1 MLPRVRRRP
10 RSAALRRDSSPRSAG
25 ALLPSPPLFW
35 SPSPKPRRRRA
46 GRRPRAASARSR
58 SALRV
63 WLHPRGG
70 AGLSLGGRLC
80 ARGSGQGNGLH
91 SLRCSQPSARR
102 ANEPSRLAPR
112 THSALGPRRMSRQD
126 PSVTAKLINGG
137 VAGLVGV
144 TCVFPIDLAKTRLQ
158 NQHGKDIY
166 KGMIDCLTKTARV
179 EGFLG
184 MYQGAAVNLTLVTPE
199 KAIKLA
205 ANDFF
210 RQLLMEDG
218 TQQNLKMEMLAGC
231 GAGMCQVV
239 VTCPMEML
247 KIQLQDAGR
256 LVRQGSA
263 PAPSSSRPCTIGS
276 APTHKRPSA
285 TLIAWELLHTQG
297 LAGLYRG
304 LGATLLRD
312 IPFSVIY
319 FPLFANLNHLGLN
332 ELTGKASFAHS
343 FVSGCAAGSVAA
355 VAVTP
360 LDVLKTRIQTLKKGL
375 GEDSYS
381 GITDCARKLWIQ
393 EGPSAF
399 VKGAGCRAL
408 VIAPLFGI
416 AQGVYF
422 IGIGERILKCF
433 E

>member
-1 MLPRVRRRP
+1 MVNQPFLQFLQFSSDLAYILASRKDRTFLTKSRSRTQAPHLPRP
-10 RSAALRRDSSPRSAG
+10 AI
-25 ALLPSPPLFW
+25 
-35 SPSPKPRRRRA
+35 
-46 GRRPRAASARSR
+46 
-58 SALRV
+58 
-63 WLHPRGG
+63 
-70 AGLSLGGRLC
+70 
-80 ARGSGQGNGLH
+80 
-91 SLRCSQPSARR
+91 SLRSQQPVSQ
-102 ANEPSRLAPR
+102 
-112 THSALGPRRMSRQD
+112 GPTSRMSSQD
-126 PSVTAKLINGG
+126 LSITAKLINGG

-166 KGMIDCLTKTARV
+166 KGMIDCLVKTARA

-184 MYQGAAVNLTLVTPE
+184 MYRGAAVNLTLVTPE

-218 TQQNLKMEMLAGC
+218 MQRNLKMEMLAGC

-256 LVRQGSA
+256 LGQFIVRARPQRLPPPGPTLPARLPPTSA
-263 PAPSSSRPCTIGS
+263 RLPPLLPGNYFTPGACLVSIRVWAPLSSG
-276 APTHKRPSA
+276 
-285 TLIAWELLHTQG
+285 
-297 LAGLYRG
+297 
-304 LGATLLRD
+304 D
-312 IPFSVIY
+312 IPFSIIY
-319 FPLFANLNHLGLN
+319 FPLFANLNNLGFN
-332 ELTGKASFAHS
+332 ERTGKASFAHS
-343 FVSGCAAGSVAA
+343 FMSGCVAGSIAA
-355 VAVTP
+355 VTVTP

-381 GITDCARKLWIQ
+381 GITDCARKIWIQ
-393 EGPSAF
+393 EGPSALM
-399 VKGAGCRAL
+399 KGAGCRAL

>member
-1 MLPRVRRRP
+1 M
-10 RSAALRRDSSPRSAG
+10 SSQD
-25 ALLPSPPLFW
+25 
-35 SPSPKPRRRRA
+35 
-46 GRRPRAASARSR
+46 
-58 SALRV
+58 
-63 WLHPRGG
+63 
-70 AGLSLGGRLC
+70 LSV
-80 ARGSGQGNGLH
+80 A
-91 SLRCSQPSARR
+91 
-102 ANEPSRLAPR
+102 
-112 THSALGPRRMSRQD
+112 
-126 PSVTAKLINGG
+126 AKLINGG

-158 NQHGKDIY
+158 NQQGKDVY
-166 KGMIDCLTKTARV
+166 KGMTDCLMKTARA

-184 MYQGAAVNLTLVTPE
+184 MYRGAAVNLTLVTPE

-205 ANDFF
+205 ANDFL
-210 RQLLMEDG
+210 RQLLIQDG

-231 GAGMCQVV
+231 GAGICQVV

-256 LVRQGSA
+256 LAVSHQGSA
-263 PAPSSSRPCTIGS
+263 SAAPTSRPYSTGS
-276 APTHKRPSA
+276 ASTRPSA
-285 TLIAWELLHTQG
+285 TVIAQELLRTRG

-312 IPFSVIY
+312 IPFSIIY
-319 FPLFANLNHLGLN
+319 FPLFANLNQRGVS
-332 ELTGKASFAHS
+332 ELTGKAPFAHS
-343 FVSGCAAGSVAA
+343 FVAGCAAGSVAA

-360 LDVLKTRIQTLKKGL
+360 LDVLKTRIQTLRKGL
-375 GEDSYS
+375 GEDIYS
-381 GITDCARKLWIQ
+381 GVADCARKIWKQ
-393 EGPSAF
+393 EGATAF
-399 VKGAGCRAL
+399 MKGAGCRAL

>member
-1 MLPRVRRRP
+1 HSVP
-10 RSAALRRDSSPRSAG
+10 
-25 ALLPSPPLFW
+25 PS
-35 SPSPKPRRRRA
+35 
-46 GRRPRAASARSR
+46 SR
-58 SALRV
+58 S
-63 WLHPRGG
+63 
-70 AGLSLGGRLC
+70 
-80 ARGSGQGNGLH
+80 
-91 SLRCSQPSARR
+91 
-102 ANEPSRLAPR
+102 
-112 THSALGPRRMSRQD
+112 
-126 PSVTAKLINGG
+126 SVTAKLINGG

-166 KGMIDCLTKTARV
+166 KGMIDCLMKTARA

-184 MYQGAAVNLTLVTPE
+184 MYRE

-218 TQQNLKMEMLAGC
+218 YGQQGGCGVEIHHCMMQRNLKMEMLAGC
-231 GAGMCQVV
+231 GAGICQVV

-256 LVRQGSA
+256 LAVHQGSA
-263 PAPSSSRPCTIGS
+263 SAHSSSRSYTTGS
-276 APTHKRPSA
+276 ASAHKRPSA
-285 TLIAWELLHTQG
+285 SLIAWELLRTQG
-297 LAGLYRG
+297 LAGLYKG

-312 IPFSVIY
+312 IPFSIIY
-319 FPLFANLNHLGLN
+319 FPLFANLNNLGVT
-332 ELTGKASFAHS
+332 ESMGKASFAHS
-343 FVSGCAAGSVAA
+343 FTSGCAAGSVAA

-393 EGPSAF
+393 EGPSALM
-399 VKGAGCRAL
+399 KGAGCRAL

-422 IGIGERILKCF
+422 VGIGEWILKCC
-433 E
+433 

>member
-1 MLPRVRRRP
+1 MKIDSHSSSH
-10 RSAALRRDSSPRSAG
+10 SAVIWPVSWHPEKAEGSLLKAESRKQTSHLLQPAISREEPTACAG
-25 ALLPSPPLFW
+25 THQQS
-35 SPSPKPRRRRA
+35 
-46 GRRPRAASARSR
+46 
-58 SALRV
+58 
-63 WLHPRGG
+63 
-70 AGLSLGGRLC
+70 
-80 ARGSGQGNGLH
+80 
-91 SLRCSQPSARR
+91 
-102 ANEPSRLAPR
+102 LAP
-112 THSALGPRRMSRQD
+112 GRMSKPDLSHSVPPSSSR

-166 KGMIDCLTKTARV
+166 KGMIDCLMKTARA

-184 MYQGAAVNLTLVTPE
+184 MYRGAAVNLTLVTPE

-218 TQQNLKMEMLAGC
+218 MQRNLKMEMLAGC
-231 GAGMCQVV
+231 GAGICQVV

-256 LVRQGSA
+256 LAVHRQGSA
-263 PAPSSSRPCTIGS
+263 SAPSSSRSYTTGS
-276 APTHKRPSA
+276 ASAHKRPSA
-285 TLIAWELLHTQG
+285 SLIAWELLRTQG
-297 LAGLYRG
+297 LAGLYKG

-312 IPFSVIY
+312 IPFSIIY
-319 FPLFANLNHLGLN
+319 FPLFANLNNLGVT
-332 ELTGKASFAHS
+332 ESTGKASFAHS
-343 FVSGCAAGSVAA
+343 FMSGCTAGSVAA

-393 EGPSAF
+393 EGPSALM
-399 VKGAGCRAL
+399 KGAGCRAL

-422 IGIGERILKCF
+422 IGIGERILKCC

>member
-1 MLPRVRRRP
+1 M
-10 RSAALRRDSSPRSAG
+10 SNQD
-25 ALLPSPPLFW
+25 
-35 SPSPKPRRRRA
+35 
-46 GRRPRAASARSR
+46 
-58 SALRV
+58 
-63 WLHPRGG
+63 
-70 AGLSLGGRLC
+70 LSI
-80 ARGSGQGNGLH
+80 A
-91 SLRCSQPSARR
+91 
-102 ANEPSRLAPR
+102 
-112 THSALGPRRMSRQD
+112 
-126 PSVTAKLINGG
+126 AKLINGG

-158 NQHGKDIY
+158 NQHGKDMY
-166 KGMIDCLTKTARV
+166 KGMIDCLMKTARA

-184 MYQGAAVNLTLVTPE
+184 MYRGAAVNLTLVTPE

-218 TQQNLKMEMLAGC
+218 MQRNLKMEMLAGC

-256 LVRQGSA
+256 LAA
-263 PAPSSSRPCTIGS
+263 PHQSSTSAPSSSRSYTTGS
-276 APTHKRPSA
+276 ASTHKRPSA
-285 TLIAWELLHTQG
+285 TLIAWELLRTQG
-297 LAGLYRG
+297 LAGLYKG

-312 IPFSVIY
+312 IPFSIIY
-319 FPLFANLNHLGLN
+319 FPMFANLNNLGVH

-343 FVSGCAAGSVAA
+343 FMSGCIAGSLAA

-375 GEDSYS
+375 GEDVYS
-381 GITDCARKLWIQ
+381 GIMDCARKLWIQ

-399 VKGAGCRAL
+399 MKGAGCRAL

-416 AQGVYF
+416 AQGIYF
-422 IGIGERILKCF
+422 IGIGEHILKYF

>member
-1 MLPRVRRRP
+1 MNIDSQASFH
-10 RSAALRRDSSPRSAG
+10 SAAIWTISWVPEKAEVLAESSI
-25 ALLPSPPLFW
+25 
-35 SPSPKPRRRRA
+35 
-46 GRRPRAASARSR
+46 
-58 SALRV
+58 
-63 WLHPRGG
+63 
-70 AGLSLGGRLC
+70 
-80 ARGSGQGNGLH
+80 
-91 SLRCSQPSARR
+91 
-102 ANEPSRLAPR
+102 
-112 THSALGPRRMSRQD
+112 
-126 PSVTAKLINGG
+126 TAKLINGG

-158 NQHGKDIY
+158 NQHGKAMY
-166 KGMIDCLTKTARV
+166 KGMIDCLMKTARA
-179 EGFLG
+179 EGFFG
-184 MYQGAAVNLTLVTPE
+184 MYRGAAVNLTLVTPE

-218 TQQNLKMEMLAGC
+218 YGQRNLKMEMLAGC

-239 VTCPMEML
+239 VTSPMEML

-256 LVRQGSA
+256 LAVHHQGSA
-263 PAPSSSRPCTIGS
+263 SAPSASRSYTTGS
-276 APTHKRPSA
+276 ASTHKRPSA
-285 TLIAWELLHTQG
+285 TLIARELLRTQG
-297 LAGLYRG
+297 LAGLYKG

-312 IPFSVIY
+312 IPFSIIY
-319 FPLFANLNHLGLN
+319 FPLFANLNHLGFN
-332 ELTGKASFAHS
+332 ELA
-343 FVSGCAAGSVAA
+343 
-355 VAVTP
+355 
-360 LDVLKTRIQTLKKGL
+360 VLKTRIQTLKKGL
-375 GEDSYS
+375 GEDVYS

-399 VKGAGCRAL
+399 MKGAGCRAL

>member
-1 MLPRVRRRP
+1 MSTKDL
-10 RSAALRRDSSPRSAG
+10 SSV
-25 ALLPSPPLFW
+25 
-35 SPSPKPRRRRA
+35 SPS
-46 GRRPRAASARSR
+46 SSR
-58 SALRV
+58 
-63 WLHPRGG
+63 
-70 AGLSLGGRLC
+70 
-80 ARGSGQGNGLH
+80 
-91 SLRCSQPSARR
+91 
-102 ANEPSRLAPR
+102 
-112 THSALGPRRMSRQD
+112 

-166 KGMIDCLTKTARV
+166 KGMIDCLMKTARAD
-179 EGFLG
+179 GFLG
-184 MYQGAAVNLTLVTPE
+184 MYRGAAVNLTLVTPE

-218 TQQNLKMEMLAGC
+218 MQRNLKMEMLAGC
-231 GAGMCQVV
+231 GAGICQVV

-256 LVRQGSA
+256 LAAHRQGSA
-263 PAPSSSRPCTIGS
+263 SAPASSSSRSYSTGS
-276 APTHKRPSA
+276 ASTHKRPSA
-285 TLIAWELLHTQG
+285 TLIAWELLRTQG
-297 LAGLYRG
+297 LAGLYKG

-312 IPFSVIY
+312 IPFSIIY
-319 FPLFANLNHLGLN
+319 FPLFANLNNLGFN
-332 ELTGKASFAHS
+332 ESTGKASFAHS
-343 FVSGCAAGSVAA
+343 FVSGCVAGSVAA
-355 VAVTP
+355 VTVTP
-360 LDVLKTRIQTLKKGL
+360 LDVLKTRIQTLRKGL

-393 EGPSAF
+393 EGPSALM
-399 VKGAGCRAL
+399 KGAGCRAL

>member
-1 MLPRVRRRP
+1 M
-10 RSAALRRDSSPRSAG
+10 S
-25 ALLPSPPLFW
+25 
-35 SPSPKPRRRRA
+35 KPD
-46 GRRPRAASARSR
+46 
-58 SALRV
+58 L
-63 WLHPRGG
+63 
-70 AGLSLGGRLC
+70 
-80 ARGSGQGNGLH
+80 
-91 SLRCSQPSARR
+91 
-102 ANEPSRLAPR
+102 
-112 THSALGPRRMSRQD
+112 
-126 PSVTAKLINGG
+126 SVTAKLINGG

-166 KGMIDCLTKTARV
+166 KGMIDCLMKTARA

-184 MYQGAAVNLTLVTPE
+184 MYRGAAVNLTLVTPE

-218 TQQNLKMEMLAGC
+218 MQRNLKMEMLAGC
-231 GAGMCQVV
+231 GAGICQVV

-256 LVRQGSA
+256 LVHQGSA
-263 PAPSSSRPCTIGS
+263 SAHSSSRSYTTGS
-276 APTHKRPSA
+276 ASAHKRPSA
-285 TLIAWELLHTQG
+285 SLIAWELLRTQG
-297 LAGLYRG
+297 LAGLYKG

-312 IPFSVIY
+312 IPFSIIY
-319 FPLFANLNHLGLN
+319 FPLFANLNNLGVT
-332 ELTGKASFAHS
+332 ESMGKASFAHS
-343 FVSGCAAGSVAA
+343 FTSGCAAGSVAA

-393 EGPSAF
+393 EGPSALM
-399 VKGAGCRAL
+399 KGAGCRAL

-422 IGIGERILKCF
+422 VGIGEWILKCC

>member
-1 MLPRVRRRP
+1 
-10 RSAALRRDSSPRSAG
+10 
-25 ALLPSPPLFW
+25 
-35 SPSPKPRRRRA
+35 
-46 GRRPRAASARSR
+46 
-58 SALRV
+58 
-63 WLHPRGG
+63 
-70 AGLSLGGRLC
+70 
-80 ARGSGQGNGLH
+80 
-91 SLRCSQPSARR
+91 
-102 ANEPSRLAPR
+102 
-112 THSALGPRRMSRQD
+112 MSKQD
-126 PSVTAKLINGG
+126 LSVTAKLINGG

-166 KGMIDCLTKTARV
+166 KGMIDCLMKTTRMD
-179 EGFLG
+179 GFLG
-184 MYQGAAVNLTLVTPE
+184 MYRGAAVNLTLVTPE

-218 TQQNLKMEMLAGC
+218 MQRNLKMEMLAGC

-256 LVRQGSA
+256 LAVHHQGSA
-263 PAPSSSRPCTIGS
+263 SAHCSSRSYTIGS
-276 APTHKRPSA
+276 TSTHKRPSA
-285 TLIAWELLHTQG
+285 TLIAQELLRTQG
-297 LAGLYRG
+297 LAGLYKG

-312 IPFSVIY
+312 IPFSIIY
-319 FPLFANLNHLGLN
+319 FPLFANLNNLGFN
-332 ELTGKASFAHS
+332 KLTGKASFAHS
-343 FVSGCAAGSVAA
+343 FMSGCVAGSIAA
-355 VAVTP
+355 IIVTP

-399 VKGAGCRAL
+399 MKGAGCRAL

-422 IGIGERILKCF
+422 IGIGERIVKCF

>member
-1 MLPRVRRRP
+1 MNIDSQASFH
-10 RSAALRRDSSPRSAG
+10 SAAIWTVSWVPVKAEVLAESSI
-25 ALLPSPPLFW
+25 
-35 SPSPKPRRRRA
+35 
-46 GRRPRAASARSR
+46 
-58 SALRV
+58 
-63 WLHPRGG
+63 
-70 AGLSLGGRLC
+70 
-80 ARGSGQGNGLH
+80 
-91 SLRCSQPSARR
+91 
-102 ANEPSRLAPR
+102 
-112 THSALGPRRMSRQD
+112 
-126 PSVTAKLINGG
+126 TAKLINGG

-158 NQHGKDIY
+158 NQHGKAMY
-166 KGMIDCLTKTARV
+166 KGMIDCLLKTARA
-179 EGFLG
+179 EGFFG
-184 MYQGAAVNLTLVTPE
+184 MYRGAAVNLTLVTPE

-218 TQQNLKMEMLAGC
+218 MQRNLKMEMLAGC

-239 VTCPMEML
+239 VTSPMEML

-256 LVRQGSA
+256 LAVHHQGSA
-263 PAPSSSRPCTIGS
+263 SAPSTSRSYTTGS
-276 APTHKRPSA
+276 ASTHKRPSA
-285 TLIAWELLHTQG
+285 TLIARELLRTQG
-297 LAGLYRG
+297 LAGLYKG

-312 IPFSVIY
+312 IPFSIIY
-319 FPLFANLNHLGLN
+319 FPLFANLNNLGFN
-332 ELTGKASFAHS
+332 ELA
-343 FVSGCAAGSVAA
+343 
-355 VAVTP
+355 
-360 LDVLKTRIQTLKKGL
+360 VLKTRIQTLKKGL
-375 GEDSYS
+375 GEDMYS

-399 VKGAGCRAL
+399 MKGAGCRAL